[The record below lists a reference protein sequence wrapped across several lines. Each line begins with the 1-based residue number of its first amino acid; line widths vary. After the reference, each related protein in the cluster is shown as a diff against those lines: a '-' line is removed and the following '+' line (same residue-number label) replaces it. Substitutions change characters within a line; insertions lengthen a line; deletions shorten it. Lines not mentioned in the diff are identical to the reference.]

1 MDKSCQ
7 SLRKARKGYWM
18 MELRRMYPYDLNVKY
33 GDEYITENAHT
44 NMTKT
49 FSPLPSKS
57 S

>member
-1 MDKSCQ
+1 
-7 SLRKARKGYWM
+7 
-18 MELRRMYPYDLNVKY
+18 MYPYDLNVKY
-33 GDEYITENAHT
+33 GDEYITKNAHT